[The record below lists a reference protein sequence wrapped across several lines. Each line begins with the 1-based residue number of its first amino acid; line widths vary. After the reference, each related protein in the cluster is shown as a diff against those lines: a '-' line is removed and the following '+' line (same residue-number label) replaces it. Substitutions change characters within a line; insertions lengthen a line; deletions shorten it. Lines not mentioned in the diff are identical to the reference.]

1 MAIKLRWFAG
11 SMALTAAVAAC
22 SQSVID
28 ATAAGTTSTSG
39 STGSGGAAG
48 DTTSAT
54 ASAGGS
60 TAAATATATGAGGA
74 TTGTTATSGSTSTS
88 ATTATSGSTG
98 TGMVLGACGGVD
110 CTADQLCVHPACR
123 TVMGEECYLDAPD
136 GGQICPPG
144 TVRGPQFDND
154 CVPAS
159 FACVSGCPPKPPFC
173 VDLPAGC
180 NGVASCACLSADP
193 CLPSNSGAC
202 HDADISAGVLS
213 CSLKP

>member
-28 ATAAGTTSTSG
+28 STSSGTTSTAG
-39 STGSGGAAG
+39 STGSGGAFS
-48 DTTSAT
+48 DSTSGT

-60 TAAATATATGAGGA
+60 TSTAAV
-74 TTGTTATSGSTSTS
+74 TTGTTAT
-88 ATTATSGSTG
+88 TASTG
-98 TGMVLGACGGVD
+98 TGVIVGACGGVD

-123 TVMGEECYLDAPD
+123 DVLGEECNFGIPD
-136 GGQICPPG
+136 GGPVCEPG
-144 TVRGPQFDND
+144 TVRGPQFDLD
-154 CVPAS
+154 CVQPGY
-159 FACVSGCPPKPPFC
+159 ACVSGCPPKPPFC

-180 NGVASCACLSADP
+180 GGVASCACLAMDP
-193 CLPSNSGAC
+193 CVPSNSGAC

>member
-1 MAIKLRWFAG
+1 MAIELRWFAG

-28 ATAAGTTSTSG
+28 STSSGTTSTAG
-39 STGSGGAAG
+39 STGSGGAFSDSRSG
-48 DTTSAT
+48 T

-60 TAAATATATGAGGA
+60 TSTAAV
-74 TTGTTATSGSTSTS
+74 TTGTTAT
-88 ATTATSGSTG
+88 TASTG
-98 TGMVLGACGGVD
+98 TGVIVGACGGVD

-123 TVMGEECYLDAPD
+123 DVLGEECNFGIPD
-136 GGQICPPG
+136 GGPVCEPG
-144 TVRGPQFDND
+144 TVRGPQFDLD
-154 CVPAS
+154 CVQPGY
-159 FACVSGCPPKPPFC
+159 ACVSGCPPKPPFC

-180 NGVASCACLSADP
+180 GGVASCACLAMDP
-193 CLPSNSGAC
+193 CVPSNSGAC

>member
-28 ATAAGTTSTSG
+28 STSSGTTSTAG
-39 STGSGGAAG
+39 SMGSGGAFS
-48 DTTSAT
+48 DSTSGT

-60 TAAATATATGAGGA
+60 TSTAAV
-74 TTGTTATSGSTSTS
+74 TTGTTAT
-88 ATTATSGSTG
+88 TASTG
-98 TGMVLGACGGVD
+98 TGVIVGACGGVD

-123 TVMGEECYLDAPD
+123 DVLGEECNFGIPD
-136 GGQICPPG
+136 GGPVCEPG
-144 TVRGPQFDND
+144 TVRGPQFDLD
-154 CVPAS
+154 CVQPGY
-159 FACVSGCPPKPPFC
+159 ACVSGCPPKPPFC

-180 NGVASCACLSADP
+180 GGVASCACLAMDP
-193 CLPSNSGAC
+193 CVPSNSGAC